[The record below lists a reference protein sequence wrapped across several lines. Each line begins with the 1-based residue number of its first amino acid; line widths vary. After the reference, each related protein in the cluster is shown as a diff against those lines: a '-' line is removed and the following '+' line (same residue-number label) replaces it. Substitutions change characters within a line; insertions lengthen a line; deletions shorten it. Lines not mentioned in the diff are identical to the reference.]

1 MSISRRVLW
10 VLGCCLLGSALLTGC
25 WGGPSVATLEIVTVE
40 PPPGLA
46 FGTQGPR
53 IERVSQTELS
63 IFFSQYEDDP
73 RMPDD
78 VLERYLTDP
87 ALMAAQA
94 AMIRDLI
101 THVQEGGAPLTP
113 QELYE
118 LALRYTE
125 DPGTALI
132 LCHNVLKALARGRS
146 PIPWERVSGDP
157 LVYLLDGQRVE
168 GANLPL
174 HPEASPTGSRGQPS
188 LFYQFFSPSS
198 LGQYDEGDWY
208 HFFLEAAA
216 AYYGATGA
224 GRS

>member
-87 ALMAAQA
+87 ALMSAQ
-94 AMIRDLI
+94 
-101 THVQEGGAPLTP
+101 
-113 QELYE
+113 
-118 LALRYTE
+118 
-125 DPGTALI
+125 
-132 LCHNVLKALARGRS
+132 
-146 PIPWERVSGDP
+146 
-157 LVYLLDGQRVE
+157 
-168 GANLPL
+168 
-174 HPEASPTGSRGQPS
+174 
-188 LFYQFFSPSS
+188 
-198 LGQYDEGDWY
+198 
-208 HFFLEAAA
+208 AAA
-216 AYYGATGA
+216 AYYGATGQVDPDVPEPSLSYFNIVGRAVDDTMNQMRDPAVAEDPAYRGWRWANALSFLEEAYYGTDHGGTQEEA
-224 GRS
+224 GRESRDHMRGAI